1 MYMYTYVVHQNDV
14 SVGFKEN
21 ITDVIIHIAVWL
33 DSFDRNHNMLW
44 TACPRKKSNGTEDG
58 YFIY

>member
-33 DSFDRNHNMLW
+33 DSFDRNHNML
-44 TACPRKKSNGTEDG
+44 
-58 YFIY
+58 